1 MKKAVYLICAVLLS
15 STLVTACE
23 AEPTDEQI
31 EILSPDKDKDEPIGG
46 GHDSSI

>member
-31 EILSPDKDKDEPIGG
+31 ELFGPDPEKVKPPGG
-46 GHDSSI
+46 GND